1 MHRRIG
7 IRTRVIAAVGLPVTM
22 LVLALPAT
30 VLAAP
35 AAGAARPP
43 AVAAYPASLTA
54 SGLSVFVGYAEDK
67 EINTPDPASFPV
79 PWAGAPNTT
88 FLGNTVPGQ
97 TACGT
102 LTVCYDTGAI
112 RLDNPGTTAITVSRV
127 SVDMHSSITGGKVFN
142 NLWGSFTVA
151 PGKSVILAAN
161 PPATNPGYDNF
172 DTSGYPAN
180 NCTPLTVAPTVTIT
194 VGGVATTLADSTHV
208 LDTGGIDEGY
218 CSPKQNESIQWRP
231 IGAAGVD
238 DGTLSLGPAAVTAV
252 AGQPV
257 TETATPLG
265 GDGAS
270 GLPNTVV
277 DFSVTSGPD
286 AGLSGSSVTDASGHA
301 TFSIPGAGQ
310 GEDVIVASVTTVGTV
325 KSNQSR
331 VMWTD
336 GSAAGWNSTD
346 IGNPV
351 LAGAQSFDPSTGTWT
366 LSGSGTGIGGSS
378 DQFHFDWQA
387 VPAGTGAVAHVVS
400 QTANGS
406 SAEAGAMV
414 RAGTDPG
421 APYYGAFV
429 SPSGTVTVTDR
440 STQGGTVSTVA
451 TAPGSPSYVWVT
463 GNGSGFT
470 AYESADGFDWL
481 PIAGSAVSLNL
492 GASVLAGLA
501 VTSGDPTVVNT
512 ATMDT
517 VALPAGPPGPAL
529 PEPCPAPW
537 TCADIGNPTP
547 AGSQSF
553 DPNSATWTIVAGG
566 ADITGYSDQFRYV
579 WQTLTGDGA
588 VIAHV
593 ASQTNTSSGAK
604 AGVMFRVSSDPAA
617 PNYAVVVSPGQ
628 GTKVQVRKTQGGN
641 TSKLANPAG
650 TTPAWLKIA
659 RSGSTFTAYTSADGT
674 TWTLIPGS
682 TITLSLGGTLL
693 AGLAATSHN
702 SGALCTVVMDS
713 VAVG

>member
-1 MHRRIG
+1 MRRRIS
-7 IRTRVIAAVGLPVTM
+7 IRTKVIAAAGLPVSM
-22 LVLALPAT
+22 MALAIPAS

-35 AAGAARPP
+35 ASGAAGPQ
-43 AVAAYPASLTA
+43 AAAASARATA
-54 SGLSVFVGYAEDK
+54 GGLLAYVGYAEDK
-67 EINTPDPASFPV
+67 EINTPDPAAFPV

-88 FLGNTVPGQ
+88 FLGGTVPGQ

-112 RLDNPGTTAITVSRV
+112 RLDNPGTTPITVSNV

-208 LDTGGIDEGY
+208 LDTGGIDEGF
-218 CSPKQNESIQWRP
+218 CPPKQNESIQWRP

-238 DGTLSLGPAAVTAV
+238 DGTLSLGPATVTAV
-252 AGQPV
+252 TGQPV
-257 TETATPLG
+257 TETATLLG
-265 GDGAS
+265 GDGAT

-277 DFSVTSGPD
+277 DFTVTSGPD

-310 GEDVIVASVTTVGTV
+310 GEDVVVASVTTVGTI
-325 KSNQSR
+325 KSNESR

-336 GSAAGWNSTD
+336 GSAANWNSTD
-346 IGNPV
+346 IGNPA
-351 LAGAQSFDPSTGTWT
+351 LAGSQSFDSGTGTWT
-366 LSGSGTGIGGSS
+366 VAGGGTGLGGTS
-378 DQFHFDWQA
+378 DQFHFAWQSA
-387 VPAGTGAVAHVVS
+387 PAGGGATAYVAA
-400 QTANGS
+400 QTASGPA
-406 SAEAGAMV
+406 AEAGVML
-414 RAGTDPG
+414 RGSTDPG

-429 SPSGTVTVTDR
+429 TPSGTVTIEDR
-440 STQGGTVSTVA
+440 SSQGGSTATVT
-451 TAPGSPSYVWVT
+451 TLPGSGPAHLWVT
-463 GNGSGFT
+463 GSGGTFT
-470 AYESADGFDWL
+470 AYDSADGYNWT
-481 PIAGSAVSLNL
+481 PIPGSTVSLSL
-492 GASVLAGLA
+492 GANPLAGLA
-501 VTSGDPTVVNT
+501 VTGGNPAAVDT
-512 ATMDT
+512 ATMQD

-529 PEPCPAPW
+529 PEVCPAPW

-553 DPNSATWTIVAGG
+553 DPNSATWTIRAGG
-566 ADITGYSDQFRYV
+566 ADITGTSDQFRYV
-579 WQTLTGDGA
+579 WQTLTGNGA
-588 VIAHV
+588 MIAHV
-593 ASQTNTSSGAK
+593 ASQTNTSSSAK

-628 GTKVQVRKTQGGN
+628 GIKVQVRKTQGGS
-641 TSKLANPAG
+641 TTKLANPTG
-650 TTPAWLKIA
+650 TTPAWLKIT
-659 RSGSTFTAYTSADGT
+659 RSGSTFAAYTSADGT

-682 TITLSLGGTLL
+682 TITLTFGSTLL

-713 VAVG
+713 VTVG